1 VVDMQRI
8 WLIGNGKA
16 EDGGARVSLRE
27 NEFGVLTLILG
38 PLGALG
44 PAGSPGSEE
53 REVDL
58 DVARALAQA
67 LLEACEVAAALQ
79 EP

>member
-8 WLIGNGKA
+8 WVVGNGKG
-16 EDGGARVSLRE
+16 EDGEARVSLRQ
-27 NEFGVLTLILG
+27 NDFGDLTLVLG

-44 PAGSPGSEE
+44 QTGSLGSDE

>member
-8 WLIGNGKA
+8 WVVGNGKA
-16 EDGGARVSLRE
+16 EDGGARISLRQ
-27 NEFGVLTLILG
+27 NDFGDLTLVLG
-38 PLGALG
+38 PLGVLG
-44 PAGSPGSEE
+44 SLGSEE

>member
-8 WLIGNGKA
+8 WVVGNGKA
-16 EDGGARVSLRE
+16 EDGGARISLRQ
-27 NEFGVLTLILG
+27 NDFGDLTLVLG

-44 PAGSPGSEE
+44 SLGSEE

>member
-1 VVDMQRI
+1 MVDMQRI
-8 WLIGNGKA
+8 WVVGNGKG
-16 EDGGARVSLRE
+16 EDGGARISLRQDD
-27 NEFGVLTLILG
+27 FGELTLVLG

-44 PAGSPGSEE
+44 PSGLHGSEE
-53 REVDL
+53 REIDL